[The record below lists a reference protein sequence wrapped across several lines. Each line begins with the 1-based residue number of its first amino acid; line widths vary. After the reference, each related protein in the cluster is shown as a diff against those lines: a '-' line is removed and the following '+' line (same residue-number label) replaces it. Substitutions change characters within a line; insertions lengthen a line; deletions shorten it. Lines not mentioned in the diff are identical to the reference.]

1 MQSLLYSIR
10 FFYTVL
16 DKMLFEKFEQKITLP
31 DTPKPRDDFHKAVML
46 AFNQLPEIEIAF
58 DIHYVTV
65 QFKVYAQSFFDTANY
80 ITSQIKIQT
89 VRYFGVILCTQH
101 PCSPSIP
108 THHQTK
114 PYAGEGQKVR
124 SKTSSAAH
132 LFVLSL
138 WRRLGFLCCQYQC
151 CQFSIYQQ

>member
-46 AFNQLPEIEIAF
+46 AFNQLPEIELAF
-58 DIHYVTV
+58 DIHYIAV

-89 VRYFGVILCTQH
+89 GRRFGIYSVSRM
-101 PCSPSIP
+101 CSAPAERP
-108 THHQTK
+108 RK
-114 PYAGEGQKVR
+114 
-124 SKTSSAAH
+124 
-132 LFVLSL
+132 LL
-138 WRRLGFLCCQYQC
+138 WRQG
-151 CQFSIYQQ
+151 SAP